1 MVNSQVPSSR
11 SSALMLAPFVA
22 DSLRLVSTGRLL
34 GRLLDDLGS
43 AARVQ
48 CCPFPVPPHRTAPP
62 RTLSIGTNNTC
73 GLPSRH
79 PYSAECVEG
88 VFSEVRFH
96 GVLRS
101 SFRTLRR
108 PGDRVGKRAG
118 ASRIIRPLP
127 GRAPL
132 LPFSR
137 PTGILFTEPGR
148 TGAPRTSALRGS
160 KKFMS
165 RVLYETQQSPTGEKM
180 GGKSLVTVQRARP
193 GDMGTPGRANKR
205 PGAGSLP

>member
-88 VFSEVRFH
+88 VFCELRLH
-96 GVLRS
+96 GVLGS
-101 SFRTLRR
+101 SR
-108 PGDRVGKRAG
+108 GKARARATRG
-118 ASRIIRPLP
+118 GEREQHAAASRPEPSSEGPQRLSVASSSS
-127 GRAPL
+127 RASL
-132 LPFSR
+132 C
-137 PTGILFTEPGR
+137 G
-148 TGAPRTSALRGS
+148 LRI
-160 KKFMS
+160 
-165 RVLYETQQSPTGEKM
+165 
-180 GGKSLVTVQRARP
+180 A
-193 GDMGTPGRANKR
+193 
-205 PGAGSLP
+205 